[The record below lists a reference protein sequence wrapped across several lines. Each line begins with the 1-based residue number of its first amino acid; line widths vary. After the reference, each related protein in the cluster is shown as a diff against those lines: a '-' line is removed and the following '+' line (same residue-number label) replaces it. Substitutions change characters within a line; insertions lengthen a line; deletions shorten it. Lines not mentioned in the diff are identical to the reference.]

1 MRIIDVP
8 EQADILVSELLGS
21 FGDNELSP
29 ECLDGAGRFLKREWV
44 YDPLNWTW
52 TPQLHILHL
61 SAEGISIPATY
72 TAHLAPL
79 SSSKLHGE
87 VRAHASKKS
96 KNELVA
102 YETPYVVMF
111 QQVNLLSGE
120 ATPNDGRCGGRIQE
134 CWGFEH
140 PRRDVV
146 WDARGVPLTNSH
158 NTRAARLSYRI
169 PHAGT
174 LHGFAGYFEAH
185 LYGSVGDI
193 ITAAAP
199 PSLITEAFPAVVTP
213 PSLKAGF
220 IFASCS

>member
-1 MRIIDVP
+1 VRGYS
-8 EQADILVSELLGS
+8 IL
-21 FGDNELSP
+21 LSN
-29 ECLDGAGRFLKREWV
+29 A
-44 YDPLNWTW
+44 DPL
-52 TPQLHILHL
+52 TPKLDR

-96 KNELVA
+96 KNEDVA

-111 QQVNLLSGE
+111 QQVNLLSGDPV
-120 ATPNDGRCGGRIQE
+120 TNDGTCGGRIQE

-140 PRRDVV
+140 PRKDVV
-146 WDARGVPLTNSH
+146 WDARGAPLTNSH

-174 LHGFAGYFEAH
+174 LHGLAGYFEAH
-185 LYGSVGDI
+185 LYGSVGLSIHPERMQMISPDMMSWFPLFFPI
-193 ITAAAP
+193 RV
-199 PSLITEAFPAVVTP
+199 SL
-213 PSLKAGF
+213 SLWMFK
-220 IFASCS
+220 